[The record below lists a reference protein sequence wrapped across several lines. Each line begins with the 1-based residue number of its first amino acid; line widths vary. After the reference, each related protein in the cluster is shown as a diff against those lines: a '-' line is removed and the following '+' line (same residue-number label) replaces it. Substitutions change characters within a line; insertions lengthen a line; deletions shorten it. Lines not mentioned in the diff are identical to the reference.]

1 MERRDVLRLLGTGLA
16 LQLAPRNRLAALQE
30 ARDVLGE
37 KTGLRTLDS
46 HQNATVTAIADMIIP
61 RTETPGA
68 ADVGVPQFIDLILT
82 EWYSDE
88 ERDHF
93 LNGLAGV
100 DARTQSLFGKI
111 FVHCSPQQRAEILKE
126 LGEQMTE
133 EAEAI
138 RDHPRPYRGSLPRPG
153 NNFYYMMRS
162 LTLTGYYT
170 SEEGAT
176 RELDFQVIP
185 DHQDSCADE
194 EETKK
199 EQQNQ

>member
-1 MERRDVLRLLGTGLA
+1 MERREALRLLATGLA
-16 LQLAPRNRLAALQE
+16 LQLTPLNRLAALQE
-30 ARDVLGE
+30 ARAVLGE

-46 HQNATVTAIADMIIP
+46 QQNATVTAIADMIIP

-82 EWYSDE
+82 EWYSEE
-88 ERDHF
+88 ERDRF
-93 LNGLAGV
+93 LKGLSAV
-100 DARTQSLFGKI
+100 DSRTQSLFGKT
-111 FVHCSPQQRAEILKE
+111 FVDCSAQHRAEILAE

-138 RDHPRPYRGSLPRPG
+138 RDHPRPYRGSLPTPG
-153 NNFYYMMRS
+153 NNFYYMIRS

-170 SEEGAT
+170 SKEGAT
-176 RELDFQVIP
+176 RELGFQVIP

-194 EETKK
+194 DESTK